1 MGKARLSIMTKS
13 YTKSILHCLSAV
25 SSVAVHGSDVSV
37 SSLSYDSREIL
48 PGAAF
53 FALPGIHTDGSVFI
67 ESAVAQGAAAV
78 VHQNSLSV
86 YREGVCYVQVPDV
99 RAAMAAAAAAFFDEP
114 SRELVTIG
122 VTGTEGKT
130 STVDFIWQLLT
141 LCGKKAGF
149 SSTVSYSLGGAAIAN
164 PAHQTTPE
172 SITVQERLARMR
184 DNGCEYAVVE
194 SSSHGLSPRTARLLH
209 VYFDAGIFMNVTQ
222 EHLEFHGTF
231 EQYRY
236 DKAHL
241 FRVLDTHDH
250 CKKNGTIP
258 AFGVVNR
265 QDPSA
270 EYFIQATQQ
279 PVFGFS
285 VVKGAAGA
293 CTPGVLHGSTGELAN
308 SGLPAAAVS
317 VSAAACDLSTN
328 SLSPA
333 TTLLQNEAGGL
344 CACNVRE
351 QDGAL
356 HFTVSGSMQGK
367 AVSFEA
373 VASVTGD
380 FNVYNILAA
389 LITVHNLTGKPFDE
403 LVPLLRQLS
412 PVKGRMC
419 RVEEGQ
425 PFEVIIDYAHTP
437 SSFQLIMPPIS
448 ARVHAQG
455 GKLIA
460 VFGSGGERDTVKRP
474 EQGRIAADYCDIL
487 ILADEDPRGEDP
499 VALLEMIAAGCPQ
512 KKRSEE
518 LFIIPNRPAA
528 IRKAFSLAGAGDTV
542 LLLGKGHENSIIGKD
557 GAVPYDEYT
566 EACRAIKELP
576 LTPLR

>member
-1 MGKARLSIMTKS
+1 MTKS
-13 YTKSILHCLSAV
+13 YTESILHCLSAV
-25 SSVAVHGSDVSV
+25 SLTAVHGSDVSV
-37 SSLSYDSREIL
+37 SSLAYDSREIV

-53 FALPGIHTDGSVFI
+53 FALPGIHTDGAAFI
-67 ESAVAQGAAAV
+67 DAAVANGAVAV
-78 VHQNSLSV
+78 VHQYPLPV
-86 YREGVCYVQVPDV
+86 YRDGMCYVQVPDV
-99 RAAMAAAAAAFFDEP
+99 RIAMSAAASVFFDNP

-149 SSTVSYSLGGAAIAN
+149 SSTVSYSLGGTAVAN

-194 SSSHGLSPRTARLLH
+194 ASSHGLSPRTARLLH
-209 VYFDAGIFMNVTQ
+209 VCFDVGIFMNVTQ

-236 DKAHL
+236 DKANL
-241 FRVLDTHDH
+241 FRSLDTHDH
-250 CKKNGTIP
+250 RKKCGIVP
-258 AFGVVNR
+258 VFGVVNR

-270 EYFIQATQQ
+270 EYFAQATQQ

-285 VVKGAAGA
+285 VEKDGAEACRLSKAVVQNTAG
-293 CTPGVLHGSTGELAN
+293 CPSAN
-308 SGLPAAAVS
+308 MCPSAAAVP
-317 VSAAACDLSTN
+317 LH
-328 SLSPA
+328 
-333 TTLLQNEAGGL
+333 NEAGSL
-344 CACNVRE
+344 YACNVHE
-351 QDGAL
+351 QNGML
-356 HFTVSGSMQGK
+356 CFTVSGSMHGQS
-367 AVSFEA
+367 VNFEA
-373 VASVTGD
+373 AASVTGD

-389 LITVHNLTGKPFDE
+389 LITVHNLTGTSFE
-403 LVPLLRQLS
+403 MLVPLLRQLS

-499 VALLEMIAAGCPQ
+499 VTLLEMIAAGCPQ
-512 KKRSEE
+512 KKRSKE

-566 EACRAIKELP
+566 EACRALKEL
-576 LTPLR
+576 TSASLR